1 MRRTLAKTTTG
12 ATWIA
17 VAVWAG
23 AIFIGSSRPGSTIPG
38 GYSVQGHLGEYFIL
52 GALLFWAFRP
62 RREAG
67 RAVALA
73 LVTASLYGITD
84 EWHQHFVVMRT
95 PDVTDWGLDTIGA
108 LLGALALCGILEWA
122 QRRRIASRRPATAPH
137 ATDR

>member
-1 MRRTLAKTTTG
+1 MLRTLARATTG

-17 VAVWAG
+17 VAVWA
-23 AIFIGSSRPGSTIPG
+23 AVIFIGSSRPGSTIPG
-38 GYSVQGHLGEYFIL
+38 GYSVPGHLGEYFIL
-52 GALLFWAFRP
+52 GALLFWALRP
-62 RREAG
+62 GREAG

-108 LLGALALCGILEWA
+108 LLGALVLCGIAEWV
-122 QRRRIASRRPATAPH
+122 QRRRTASLPAATAEQ
-137 ATDR
+137 ARGR